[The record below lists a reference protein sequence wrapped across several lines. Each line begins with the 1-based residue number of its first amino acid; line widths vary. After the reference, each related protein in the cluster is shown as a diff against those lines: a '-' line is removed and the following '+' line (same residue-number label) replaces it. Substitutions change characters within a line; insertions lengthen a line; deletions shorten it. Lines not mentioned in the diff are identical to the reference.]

1 MQNTTG
7 TIHRCGKLR
16 IEIILL
22 LATLINHGYSSVIE
36 YMIENHIISMI
47 FVLIIMESNK
57 L

>member
-22 LATLINHGYSSVIE
+22 LATLINHGYSSVNE
-36 YMIENHIISMI
+36 YMIENHIISMV
-47 FVLIIMESNK
+47 FVWNSIE
-57 L
+57 

>member
-7 TIHRCGKLR
+7 PIPRRGQSR

-36 YMIENHIISMI
+36 YMIENHIISMV
-47 FVLIIMESNK
+47 FVWNSIE
-57 L
+57 

>member
-47 FVLIIMESNK
+47 FVLSIMESNK

>member
-22 LATLINHGYSSVIE
+22 LATLINHGYSSVNE

-47 FVLIIMESNK
+47 FVLSIIESNK